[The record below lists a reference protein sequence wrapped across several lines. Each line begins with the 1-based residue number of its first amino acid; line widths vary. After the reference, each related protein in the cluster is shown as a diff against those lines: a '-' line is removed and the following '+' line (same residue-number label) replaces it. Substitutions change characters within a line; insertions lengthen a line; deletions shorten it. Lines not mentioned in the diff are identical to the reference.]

1 MDARRSRPVL
11 GVEGEAGLSGT
22 GWIAI
27 VNPKSGGRSA
37 ASLASVRSSL
47 QGHVDALIVSDR
59 AGAVETIVAEH
70 RGACGFVVAGGDGTI
85 FEVLQACDRARQRL
99 AVLPLGRGNSLARDL
114 GVATLA
120 RALET
125 LTHGVDEAIDLL
137 DVVLHTDD
145 GAEWHGVSASN
156 LAIGYPADVA
166 RLARGFRRLGA
177 HSYTAAGVV
186 ARPRAFGAHVRVD
199 DGQEKDESLTGAIIS
214 NSRYVG
220 PFLGFPRASLS
231 DGVCHTM
238 TLRAGLA
245 RQLLHNLSSVT
256 RLRFYEPGVT
266 TDMRTIRLRLDAPML
281 VKIDGELREG
291 VRAIEVR
298 VLAQAVTFRVPGARR
313 G

>member
-1 MDARRSRPVL
+1 V
-11 GVEGEAGLSGT
+11 
-22 GWIAI
+22 
-27 VNPKSGGRSA
+27 
-37 ASLASVRSSL
+37 
-47 QGHVDALIVSDR
+47 
-59 AGAVETIVAEH
+59 
-70 RGACGFVVAGGDGTI
+70 
-85 FEVLQACDRARQRL
+85 
-99 AVLPLGRGNSLARDL
+99 
-114 GVATLA
+114 
-120 RALET
+120 
-125 LTHGVDEAIDLL
+125 IDLL

-177 HSYTAAGVV
+177 HSYTAAGLV

-199 DGQEKDESLTGAIIS
+199 DGAETRELLTGAIVS

-231 DGVCHTM
+231 DGMFHTM
-238 TLRAGLA
+238 TMRAGLA

-266 TDMRTIRLRLDAPML
+266 TDMRMIRLRFDAPRL
-281 VKIDGELREG
+281 VKIDGELREA
-291 VRAIEVR
+291 VRAIDVR
-298 VLAQAVTFRVPGARR
+298 VLPRAATFRVLERRR